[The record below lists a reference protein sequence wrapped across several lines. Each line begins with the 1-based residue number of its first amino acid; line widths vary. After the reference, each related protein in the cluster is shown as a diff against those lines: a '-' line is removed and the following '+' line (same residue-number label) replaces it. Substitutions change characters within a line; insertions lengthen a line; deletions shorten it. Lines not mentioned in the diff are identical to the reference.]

1 MRTRARTRAD
11 ALTASSDAPAPPS
24 SKSDRHE
31 KREYLLTD
39 LPPDCFEKV
48 ISHVDSTSVTG
59 YYGYLCVRATLAA
72 VCRTL
77 HQREQGD
84 EQRVLRHAHTQ
95 MLVARVK
102 QSITEDGADWP
113 DEVWMEF
120 CFSGWYGRDG
130 VLQLVPVIVK
140 PIDPD
145 VADPSRNSKLRLDTK
160 DLRLTLVEM
169 AWHLRTATAAN
180 DALARQ
186 ETAIALGGAP
196 QGAFVKIPV
205 DEHMAQARALLT
217 LSMLGLNAVRYFDP
231 VAFME
236 KLLDPMY
243 LDEEEQIV
251 GRLEDYH
258 SDRDEWLSDFANDT
272 SFTCLTGVRQKNLD
286 CGWPTHVG
294 LRLHLLGTLAPLLS
308 EEQVDLLTNKALT
321 YMDPAQ
327 QEDDDGFSGRLAV
340 LALIQLRKRASVCT
354 PSVLLFLLGADYEDE
369 GGPLSPHRTFHG
381 LLATRFLA
389 ATESTT
395 HLNICLRGMVADTMD
410 ISVEAARALRML
422 APLLKS
428 DEHNRMVNEVA
439 RIAEQDTE
447 EQYHQGAV
455 SLMKDLIS
463 DLKKKNFFHEL
474 KDNARK
480 KAFSR
485 LGEEDAARIKAV
497 GFFV

>member
-11 ALTASSDAPAPPS
+11 ALSASSDAPAPPS

-48 ISHVDSTSVTG
+48 ISHVGSTWTTG
-59 YYGYLCVRATLAA
+59 YYGHLCIRATLAA

-84 EQRVLRHAHTQ
+84 EQRSLRHAHTQ

-102 QSITEDGADWP
+102 RSITEVGAGWP

-120 CFSGWYGRDG
+120 GFSGWYGRDG
-130 VLQLVPVIVK
+130 LLQLVPVIVK

-145 VADPSRNSKLRLDTK
+145 VADPNRNRKIISLTSVLRSTIVD
-160 DLRLTLVEM
+160 M
-169 AWHLRTATAAN
+169 SWHLRTATAAN

-186 ETAIALGGAP
+186 ETAVALGGAA

-217 LSMLGLNAVRYFDP
+217 LSMLGPNAVKYFDP

-236 KLLDPMY
+236 KLFDPMY

-258 SDRDEWLSDFANDT
+258 SDRDEWLSDFANDI
-272 SFTCLTGVRQKNLD
+272 SFGCLEEVVCRNLD

-294 LRLHLLGTLAPLLS
+294 LQLHLLGTLAPLLS
-308 EEQVDLLTNKALT
+308 EEQLDLLTNKALT

-327 QEDDDGFSGRLAV
+327 QEDDGGFSGRLAV

-354 PSVLLFLLGADYEDE
+354 PSVLLFLLGADYEDD

-381 LLATRFLA
+381 LLAIRFLA

-410 ISVEAARALRML
+410 ISAEAARALRML
-422 APLLKS
+422 APLLKGLE
-428 DEHNRMVNEVA
+428 EHDRMDDEVA

-463 DLKKKNFFHEL
+463 DLRGKNWVHEL
-474 KDNARK
+474 KEKARK
-480 KAFSR
+480 KR
-485 LGEEDAARIKAV
+485 LSAA
-497 GFFV
+497 